1 MKQSKNEQKKNFKM
15 MRKLSQNKAKKK
27 QTRHS
32 PSFGSTHP
40 GRMQE
45 KKCKTNETRNDTKQL
60 MQNKVKKR
68 TKLCQLMERRKQKP
82 SSK

>member
-1 MKQSKNEQKKNFKM
+1 MILGHTQKKPYTYSHTLLEEKNETKQKRTKKNFKM

-45 KKCKTNETRNDTKQL
+45 KNAKQTKRE
-60 MQNKVKKR
+60 MIQNN
-68 TKLCQLMERRKQKP
+68 
-82 SSK
+82 

>member
-1 MKQSKNEQKKNFKM
+1 
-15 MRKLSQNKAKKK
+15 MRKLSQNKAKKNK
-27 QTRHS
+27 PDTPLVLVQLI
-32 PSFGSTHP
+32 P
-40 GRMQE
+40 E
-45 KKCKTNETRNDTKQL
+45 ECKKKKCKTNETRNDTKQL